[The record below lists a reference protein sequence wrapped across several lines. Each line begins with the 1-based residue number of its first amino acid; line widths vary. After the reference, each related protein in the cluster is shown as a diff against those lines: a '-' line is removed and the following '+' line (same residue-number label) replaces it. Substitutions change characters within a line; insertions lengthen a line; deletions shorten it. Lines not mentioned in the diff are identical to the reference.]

1 MTGNTMLPNL
11 DVDLLKTFAVLAE
24 TGNFTRTAEEVGRT
38 QSAVSMQV
46 KRLEDLVG
54 KPLLVREG
62 RSNTLTADG
71 QMLLDYA
78 RRMIQLNDEAMTVFT
93 RPEVSGHVRIGTPD
107 DYADRILPDVLARF
121 ARTNCKVQVDVDC
134 QPSRSLIEKVKTG
147 DLDLAL
153 VTCETDIANVQ
164 VVRTERLLW
173 VTSAKHSVHR
183 ADVLPVA
190 FSQYGCAWRQM
201 AIEALE
207 GMGREYRVA
216 YASANS
222 SAISAAVQAGLA
234 VAAIP
239 EICMRPGMRILG
251 EADGFPPLGLF
262 DIGLIRS
269 SKANEG
275 GGFPRSPHRRR
286 HVLPDA
292 ECRLAGAMGVAAE

>member
-1 MTGNTMLPNL
+1 MIGNTMLPNL

-46 KRLEDLVG
+46 KRLEELIG

-93 RPEVSGHVRIGTPD
+93 RPEVSGHVRFGTPD

-207 GMGREYRVA
+207 GMGRAYRVA

-222 SAISAAVQAGLA
+222 SAISAAVLAGLA

-269 SKANEG
+269 SKANEAVD
-275 GGFPRSPHRRR
+275 SLAAHIA
-286 HVLPDA
+286 DA
-292 ECRLAGAMGVAAE
+292 MCCLTPAGAMGVAAE

>member
-1 MTGNTMLPNL
+1 MLPTL

-54 KPLLVREG
+54 KPLLTREG

-78 RRMIQLNDEAMTVFT
+78 RRMIQLNDEAMTAFT
-93 RPEVSGHVRIGTPD
+93 RPEVSGHVRFGTPD

-134 QPSRSLIEKVKTG
+134 QPSRTLIDKVKTG

-153 VTCETDIANVQ
+153 ITCETDVPNVQ
-164 VVRTERLLW
+164 VVRSERLLW
-173 VTSAKHSVHR
+173 VTSARHSVHR
-183 ADVLPVA
+183 TDVLPVA
-190 FSQYGCAWRQM
+190 FSQFGCAWRKM

-234 VAAIP
+234 VAASP
-239 EICMRPGMRILG
+239 EICMRPGMRVLG

-269 SKANEG
+269 SKSN
-275 GGFPRSPHRRR
+275 
-286 HVLPDA
+286 DA
-292 ECRLAGAMGVAAE
+292 VDSLASHIADAMCCLTPAGAMGVAAE

>member
-46 KRLEDLVG
+46 KRLEELVG
-54 KPLLVREG
+54 KPLLTREG

-93 RPEVSGHVRIGTPD
+93 RPEVSGHVRLGTPD

-134 QPSRSLIEKVKTG
+134 GTSKGMIEKMKNG

-153 VTCETDIANVQ
+153 ITCEADTANVQ

-222 SAISAAVQAGLA
+222 SAINAAVLAGLA

-239 EICMRPGMRILG
+239 EICMRPGMRVLG

-269 SKANEG
+269 AKSNKAVD
-275 GGFPRSPHRRR
+275 SLAAHIA
-286 HVLPDA
+286 DA
-292 ECRLAGAMGVAAE
+292 LCCLTPAGAMGVAAE

>member
-54 KPLLVREG
+54 KPLLTREG

-93 RPEVSGHVRIGTPD
+93 SPEVSGHVRIGTPD

-269 SKANEG
+269 SKANEAV
-275 GGFPRSPHRRR
+275 SSLAAHIA
-286 HVLPDA
+286 DA
-292 ECRLAGAMGVAAE
+292 MCCLTPSGAMGVAAE